1 MVAVNVPPLESAT
14 APLPLEHLERA
25 GIPVQEGGAAKDEAV
40 AAQAATAGEA
50 ERRAAFF
57 AELEGQQKPWR
68 WVLLAVLLVLL
79 AETLLARRAARMQN
93 LQRLQRQVLE
103 QAP

>member
-1 MVAVNVPPLESAT
+1 MT
-14 APLPLEHLERA
+14 T
-25 GIPVQEGGAAKDEAV
+25 AV
-40 AAQAATAGEA
+40 ARQAAAGEA

-79 AETLLARRAARMQN
+79 AETLLARRARGRMRRRS
-93 LQRLQRQVLE
+93 LTPRS